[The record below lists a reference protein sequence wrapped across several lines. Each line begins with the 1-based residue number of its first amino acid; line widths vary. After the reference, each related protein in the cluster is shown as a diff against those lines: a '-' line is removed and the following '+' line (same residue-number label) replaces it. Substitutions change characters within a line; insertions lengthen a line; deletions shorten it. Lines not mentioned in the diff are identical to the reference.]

1 MMKKI
6 LNKIQYLFFLGV
18 IYAPILI
25 KAETPGTPPTPP
37 TPITLGNPLKVDTF
51 EALIAEILKVV
62 VMIASPIAVLAII
75 YSGFLFVKARGK
87 PEELK
92 SARETLMWTIIGIA
106 VLLGASV
113 LSAVIKGTIQSLK

>member
-25 KAETPGTPPTPP
+25 KAETPGTPPPP
-37 TPITLGNPLKVDTF
+37 IKLGNPLKVDTF

-92 SARETLMWTIIGIA
+92 SARETLMGTIIGIA